1 LATPAF
7 PQFDTMEDLDETML
21 TGALFG
27 DMNGRGSA
35 GNYSEMVGSGNSAMS
50 APSGSMSAPSG
61 NGADSGQFEEY
72 SVEKGQGRAWD
83 HPQGRQHDLKAV
95 PQLPP
100 AQPGLLP
107 HHGVPGS
114 AMAAQQGSYHYNNN
128 SNTGA
133 AGGAN
138 STANQQSNTPP
149 LKRGRQ
155 ATPRAA
161 AAAANKRPATAS
173 DQAHNVAS
181 SSGTEA
187 TTGRASERG
196 NPPWM
201 MPSGLTGQR
210 QQQPPPKAAG
220 GATGV
225 KAKRAP
231 RVKKTPEQQ
240 RADRRERNRRH
251 ARCSRARKKLLIDA
265 LQNCIKSL
273 QSENRTLKVKK
284 GRGEW
289 NIFLFSIFISELLG
303 SSLLSLVFNLVLE

>member
-1 LATPAF
+1 MPSFGLATPAF
-7 PQFDTMEDLDETML
+7 PQFDTLEDLDETML

-35 GNYSEMVGSGNSAMS
+35 GTYSEMVGSGHSAMS
-50 APSGSMSAPSG
+50 GPPGSMSMSSG
-61 NGADSGQFEEY
+61 HGGDSGGQFMEY
-72 SVEKGQGRAWD
+72 S
-83 HPQGRQHDLKAV
+83 QGRQHDMKAV

-114 AMAAQQGSYHYNNN
+114 AVAAQQASSSSYHPNAGGAAD
-128 SNTGA
+128 GA
-133 AGGAN
+133 AGAS
-138 STANQQSNTPP
+138 STASPRSSSPP

-161 AAAANKRPATAS
+161 AAAANKRPATANEH
-173 DQAHNVAS
+173 AHVKLTYS
-181 SSGTEA
+181 SMPEA
-187 TTGRASERG
+187 AAHASEKG
-196 NPPWM
+196 SKGGHLPPSM
-201 MPSGLTGQR
+201 MPAGVQGQQP
-210 QQQPPPKAAG
+210 QQQKATG
-220 GATGV
+220 GATAL

-273 QSENRTLKVKK
+273 QSENRTLKVMLE
-284 GRGEW
+284 RGEQGLLS
-289 NIFLFSIFISELLG
+289 ILFSFLMAKKECVDRL
-303 SSLLSLVFNLVLE
+303 